1 MNKVKLLSWMV
12 GILLLLN
19 VAILLFLIMGK
30 SPMPE
35 HRPHGMNG
43 PHHGGPKRL
52 IIEKLHFDQA
62 QKQAYEKLIHAHR
75 SQIDSLDHEVR
86 FCKNELYSLL
96 KQEPIDTA
104 AQKKL
109 VSKLGELQL
118 QIEQTHFDHF
128 TDIKKL
134 CHQDQIDDFD
144 DLTTELAA
152 LFSHPPKPKHD

>member
-1 MNKVKLLSWMV
+1 MV
-12 GILLLLN
+12 GILLLMN
-19 VAILLFLIMGK
+19 VAILLFLVIGK
-30 SPMPE
+30 PPMPE

-43 PHHGGPKRL
+43 PHHEGPKRL
-52 IIEKLHFDQA
+52 IIEKLHFDDE

-75 SQIDSLDHEVR
+75 AQIDSLDHEVR

-128 TDIKKL
+128 RDIKKL
-134 CHQDQIDDFD
+134 CHPDQMDDFD
-144 DLTTELAA
+144 DLTTKLAA